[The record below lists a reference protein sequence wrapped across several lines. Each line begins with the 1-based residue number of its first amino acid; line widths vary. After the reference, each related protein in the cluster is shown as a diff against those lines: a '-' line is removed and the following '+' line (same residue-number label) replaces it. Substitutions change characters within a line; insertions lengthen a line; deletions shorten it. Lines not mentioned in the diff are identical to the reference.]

1 MADVQNQQT
10 TQTYGRSTNT
20 SQSPAT
26 TTKSV
31 AKTADVTVRSG
42 SSEKVSTKDA
52 FQQVTVTDSSGSAT
66 QRSGTTQTDSGP
78 DTGTTTTVEGPDNRV
93 RTVTRSGAENKSG
106 IEFTFKVKI
115 QNRNPVNPSILAS
128 A

>member
-1 MADVQNQQT
+1 MADVLSQNT

-26 TTKSV
+26 TTKNV
-31 AKTADVTVRSG
+31 TKTPDVTIRSG
-42 SSEKVSTKDA
+42 SSEKIATKDA
-52 FQQVTVTDSSGSAT
+52 FERVTTTDSSGSAT
-66 QRSGTTQTDSGP
+66 QRAGTTQTESGP
-78 DTGTTTTVEGPDNRV
+78 DASTTVTVEGPDNRV

-115 QNRNPVNPSILAS
+115 QNRNPVDPAHLAL